1 MDRSSTRDYII
12 ICLHRRFEPLAV
24 QCHGSLTGLA
34 AAGMALSLSFS
45 LYLCPGLGAFVCFAP
60 GEMVFFARPPLG
72 STHKANQTERDSGT
86 RLTVTKYVPNHNH
99 IFSATEE
106 EQSAAMRRSNS
117 LPSPP
122 LLT

>member
-1 MDRSSTRDYII
+1 
-12 ICLHRRFEPLAV
+12 
-24 QCHGSLTGLA
+24 
-34 AAGMALSLSFS
+34 
-45 LYLCPGLGAFVCFAP
+45 
-60 GEMVFFARPPLG
+60 MVFLARPPLG

-117 LPSPP
+117 LPSLP